1 MFATALATTAFV
13 LALVP
18 AILYAINSFLY
29 RPPPRPS
36 ALSAVSI
43 LIPARNEERSIG
55 TALDAAL
62 ASTAVEFEI
71 VVLDDHSDDR
81 TGAIVSE
88 FAGRD
93 ARVRLVK
100 SDLLPDGWC
109 GKQFACF
116 QLARHARF
124 PLLAFIDADVR
135 LAPDGVARMVAFLE
149 KSGAGLVSGI
159 PRQETVTLPEKLV
172 LPLAHF
178 LLLGY
183 LPFFFTR
190 IFRHPAFAAGCG
202 QLFVTRRDVY
212 DAVGGHA
219 TIRGSR
225 HDGLT
230 LPRAYRRA
238 GLMTAWCD
246 ATHLASCRM
255 YQNGR
260 ELWFGLAK
268 NAREGLAHPRV
279 IVLWTIL
286 LFGGQVLPV
295 GSLACAFG
303 LEMKAVTFAAVAV
316 ACALAVRFH
325 ASYRFRQPWLAAVLH
340 PVGVLLL
347 LAIQWYATACAWSGR
362 PVEWKGRIDTTK

>member
-230 LPRAYRRA
+230 LPRAYRRDRSGELPDVSEWPRTVVRIGQERTGRFGPSASHRALDDLALRRTSSARRFARLRLRA
-238 GLMTAWCD
+238 GDEGGHIRGGGGGVRSRGALPRQLPLSPTVARGRP
-246 ATHLASCRM
+246 ASSR
-255 YQNGR
+255 
-260 ELWFGLAK
+260 
-268 NAREGLAHPRV
+268 
-279 IVLWTIL
+279 
-286 LFGGQVLPV
+286 
-295 GSLACAFG
+295 S
-303 LEMKAVTFAAVAV
+303 AVAISDPV
-316 ACALAVRFH
+316 VCDGVCVVGPACGMEGT
-325 ASYRFRQPWLAAVLH
+325 YRHNEIIRQA
-340 PVGVLLL
+340 
-347 LAIQWYATACAWSGR
+347 
-362 PVEWKGRIDTTK
+362 